1 MRGADRERNACVAGR
16 GASRPGS
23 SSRRPAGP
31 HEHTAS
37 RRERATECGT
47 VMSMTRIAVVGG
59 GRIGEALIAGLRE
72 SGTESSDIVVVEAVQ
87 ARADELAKKYN
98 VLATSLDIG
107 CEGADV
113 IVVAVKPQDVPAV
126 VDRIGDAISD
136 SVHESIVVSLAAG
149 VPTQVLENKLSAG
162 SPVLR
167 VMPNTAMLVGHG
179 VSAVCKGRYAR
190 DEHLEQVITIMESV
204 GLVVVVSEAQMD
216 AVTAISGSGPA
227 YFFLLTEAMIDAG
240 VERGLPRDV
249 AVKLATGT
257 ALGAGAMLTGGGEGP
272 AELRYNVSSPG
283 GTTAAAIRTLEARGL
298 RAAVADAVEAA
309 TDRSRALAQ
318 AATSD
323 DDDEND

>member
-1 MRGADRERNACVAGR
+1 MG
-16 GASRPGS
+16 
-23 SSRRPAGP
+23 
-31 HEHTAS
+31 
-37 RRERATECGT
+37 
-47 VMSMTRIAVVGG
+47 MTRIAVVGG

-72 SGTESSDIVVVEAVQ
+72 AGTEPSDIVVIEAVQ

-98 VLATSLDIG
+98 ILSTGLDIG

-113 IVVAVKPQDVPAV
+113 IVVAVKPHDVPAV

-162 SPVLR
+162 SPVVR

-190 DEHLEQVITIMESV
+190 DEHLEQVVTIMESV
-204 GLVVVVSEAQMD
+204 GLVVVVTEAQMD
-216 AVTAISGSGPA
+216 AVTAVSGSGPA
-227 YFFLLTEAMIDAG
+227 YFFLMAEAMVDAG

-249 AVKLATGT
+249 ALTLATGT
-257 ALGAGAMLTGGGEGP
+257 ALGAGAMLTGGGQAP
-272 AELRYNVSSPG
+272 TDLRYNVSSPG
-283 GTTAAAIRTLEARGL
+283 GTTAAAIRRLEAGGL
-298 RAAVADAVEAA
+298 RSAVADAVEAA
-309 TDRSRALAQ
+309 ASRSRELAR
-318 AATSD
+318 AATAD